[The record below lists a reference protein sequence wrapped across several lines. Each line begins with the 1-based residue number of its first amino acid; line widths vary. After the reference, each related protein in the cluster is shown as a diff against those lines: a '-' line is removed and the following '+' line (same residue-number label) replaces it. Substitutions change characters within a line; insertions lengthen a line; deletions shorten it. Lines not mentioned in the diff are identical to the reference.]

1 MSGVLATVTAGLIIG
16 NLDLLSVNE
25 KGYLSLKGREFV
37 ISFWE
42 FAAFLANSV
51 VFLLI
56 GIDVAAVP
64 FDLWITGSSGFDRTR
79 ASWSGVSRLPAQ
91 LALSSFSMGDFAS

>member
-1 MSGVLATVTAGLIIG
+1 MVAAYGSFLAAEYFDVSGVPATVTAGLIIG

-37 ISFWE
+37 ISLWE

-64 FDLWITGSSGFDRTR
+64 F
-79 ASWSGVSRLPAQ
+79 GVVA
-91 LALSSFSMGDFAS
+91 FSIVV